1 MLRLLIGVLVS
12 ATVFSACS
20 RTEYDPAHD
29 YFSFAN
35 SNQFVTRHLE
45 LDLKVDFD
53 RQVLAGYAILHMKRL
68 DPGARPSCWTAASD
82 QRCPVSAGGMEA
94 EPRHF

>member
-20 RTEYDPAHD
+20 WTEYDPASD

-35 SNQFVTRHLE
+35 SDQFATRHLE

-53 RQVLAGYAILHMKRL
+53 RQY
-68 DPGARPSCWTAASD
+68 W
-82 QRCPVSAGGMEA
+82 PVTPFST
-94 EPRHF
+94 